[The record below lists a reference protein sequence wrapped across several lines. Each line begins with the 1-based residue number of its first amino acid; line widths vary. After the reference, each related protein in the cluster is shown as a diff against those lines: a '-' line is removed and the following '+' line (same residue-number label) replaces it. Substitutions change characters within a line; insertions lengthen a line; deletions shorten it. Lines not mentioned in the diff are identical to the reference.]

1 MEMKITVHKYLHKE
15 ADTISTIEKISEVI
29 PMKWEFI
36 IMSSRIKPCLL
47 EQKLPIECDKY
58 DHKDRYTN
66 CEISGIKF
74 VKDQ

>member
-1 MEMKITVHKYLHKE
+1 
-15 ADTISTIEKISEVI
+15 
-29 PMKWEFI
+29 
-36 IMSSRIKPCLL
+36 MSSRIKPCLL

>member
-15 ADTISTIEKISEVI
+15 AGTISTIEKISEVI

-36 IMSSRIKPCLL
+36 IMSSRIK
-47 EQKLPIECDKY
+47 DK
-58 DHKDRYTN
+58 
-66 CEISGIKF
+66 SGIKF